1 MILYRLENYT
11 PENLCRILR
20 DGCTPTIDYNRHE
33 TENATIPRICTATS
47 IQNCMTALGPYC
59 IAQWFMEQYQ
69 ITIDELQ
76 ANATKPFRFIIM
88 KFDTR
93 LIPQEDI
100 MNSFE
105 LYRKDYV
112 PDAYITKE
120 YWLLSP
126 HHPVS
131 ISIRDLDTMNLYGEE
146 QIIPYKY
153 FRKKA
158 LFDENTTQRLAVQL
172 IRRCRWKN
180 CVTVR

>member
-20 DGCTPTIDYNRHE
+20 DGCTPTIPNNRHE

-59 IAQWFMEQYQ
+59 IAQWFMEQHQ
-69 ITIDELQ
+69 LTIDELQ
-76 ANATKPFRFIIM
+76 ANSEKPFRFIVM

-93 LIPQEDI
+93 NIPSENI
-100 MNSFE
+100 VNSFE
-105 LYRKDYV
+105 LYRKGYV

-120 YWLLSP
+120 YWLLAP
-126 HHPVS
+126 YQPAN
-131 ISIRDLDTMNLYGEE
+131 ICIRELDSMKLYGRER
-146 QIIPYKY
+146 IIPYQY
-153 FRKKA
+153 FKRREQFYKNSA
-158 LFDENTTQRLAVQL
+158 QSLDVQL

-180 CVTVR
+180 CVIVK